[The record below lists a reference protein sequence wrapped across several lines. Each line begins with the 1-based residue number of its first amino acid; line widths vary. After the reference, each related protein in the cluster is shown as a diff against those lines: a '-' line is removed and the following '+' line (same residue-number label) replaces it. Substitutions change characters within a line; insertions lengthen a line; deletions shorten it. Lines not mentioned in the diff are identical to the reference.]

1 VMFYSSH
8 ATCIHTL
15 RPPTLHHYKD
25 GTRTIINSPCKLCR
39 SMVTLMTHPTARH
52 PPSLLNT
59 LQQQSRHCMMTQ
71 SQPTNVNS
79 STPLH
84 PFIQLT
90 ATSTCSSHHP
100 PTFPRM
106 SSSATFYAN
115 TTSPT
120 VTWPFAQPTPRP
132 RPRRMKVVAE
142 EVSAAVA
149 TAAAATAE
157 VAATV
162 AAVLGGQQ

>member
-1 VMFYSSH
+1 MEHYNAPKKPKISFCRHLGASVMFYSSH

-25 GTRTIINSPCKLCR
+25 GTRTIINNSCKLCR
-39 SMVTLMTHPTARH
+39 SMVNLMTHSTARH
-52 PPSLLNT
+52 PPSLPNT

-100 PTFPRM
+100 RSLARTRPHPSTVPT
-106 SSSATFYAN
+106 AL
-115 TTSPT
+115 
-120 VTWPFAQPTPRP
+120 PRP
-132 RPRRMKVVAE
+132 PVQLLLRLPAQH
-142 EVSAAVA
+142 
-149 TAAAATAE
+149 
-157 VAATV
+157 
-162 AAVLGGQQ
+162 G